1 MRLLLLFSL
10 SFNLAIA
17 QYTYVPLQSSLGQ
30 YVERLEI
37 LGYSDNMGSS
47 FVKPYRREYAYSLI
61 QKADSVQSN
70 WRSQRN
76 KLKVSDVQGQMNTGK
91 GILRYFYTNKRDIY
105 SYQSKDFDF
114 FVNPVIYGAVGQR
127 QGYNLNNKYIKEN
140 AYQNS
145 RGLNVRGRVGNRIGY
160 FTEVIDNQFVPD
172 VYISNYIQTYQVVP
186 GENFLKTFKTRGYDF
201 ATVKGYIDI
210 KAHKNIQVQFGRD
223 RNFWGQGQS
232 SLILSDFATDYLFLK
247 VQTTIWKIEYTNLYT
262 QLVDFRYNKP
272 DAIGAYPRKYATFH
286 RLGYNV
292 TKNINIGLSE
302 CVVAAS
308 HNPNGRRG
316 FELEYLN
323 PVIFY
328 RSVEQYI
335 GSPDNSFLNAD
346 ATIRIAKRFKL
357 HGQFVLD
364 DYNVGNRKY
373 GKGWW
378 GNKYAYQ
385 VGIKYINVLGI
396 KNLDIATEYSRIRPY
411 VFGHYN
417 TSANYA
423 HYNQYLGHYL
433 GANAHEIVGTLF
445 YTPLKNVECELII
458 SYAQYGAN
466 KNDRYEYGTNIFASN
481 NLKFQDYNNVT
492 LQGILTEITFIY
504 FRTSYEVFPN
514 VYLDAIA
521 RIRLEEDGYFIKN
534 EVSLS
539 LMTGLRVNFEPR
551 RYKF

>member
-1 MRLLLLFSL
+1 MRFLFLLYLTCTFA
-10 SFNLAIA
+10 LA
-17 QYTYVPLQSSLGQ
+17 QHTYVPLQSSLGQ
-30 YVERLEI
+30 YTERLEI
-37 LGYSDNMGSS
+37 LGYSENMGSS
-47 FVKPYRREYAYSLI
+47 FTKPYSREYAHTLI
-61 QKADSVQSN
+61 QKADTTEST

-76 KLKVSDVQGQMNTGK
+76 LLKVSDAKGEMTQSK
-91 GILRYFYTNKRDIY
+91 GILRYFYTNNRDIY

-114 FVNPVIYGAVGQR
+114 FINPVIYGSLGKR
-127 QGYNLNNKYIKEN
+127 QGKDFNNFDISDN

-145 RGLNVRGRVGNRIGY
+145 RGLNMRGRLGNRIGY
-160 FTEVIDNQFVPD
+160 FTEVIDNQFIPD
-172 VYISNYIQTYQVVP
+172 VYVSNYTQKYQVVP
-186 GENFLKTFKTRGYDF
+186 GENFLKTFRTKGYDF
-201 ATVKGYIDI
+201 ATVKGYIDL

-247 VQTTIWKIEYTNLYT
+247 VQTTIWKIQYTNLYT

-286 RLGYNV
+286 RLGYNL

-302 CVVAAS
+302 CVIAAS
-308 HNPNGRRG
+308 HNPNGHRG
-316 FELEYLN
+316 FELQYLN
-323 PVIFY
+323 PIIFY

-346 ATIRIAKRFKL
+346 ATIRIAKRIKL

-385 VGIKYINVLGI
+385 IGAKYVQALGI
-396 KNLDIATEYSRIRPY
+396 KNLDIAVEYSRIRPY
-411 VFGHYN
+411 TFGHYN

-433 GANAHEIVGTLF
+433 GANAHEIVGTLI
-445 YTPLKNVECELII
+445 YTPIKNVECEII
-458 SYAQYGAN
+458 GSFGQYGAN
-466 KNDRYEYGTNIFASN
+466 EGGKEYGNSIFVSN

-492 LQGILTEITFIY
+492 LQGLKTNVVFMYARI
-504 FRTSYEVFPN
+504 SYELFPN
-514 VYLDAIA
+514 IYADILF
-521 RIRLEEDGYFIKN
+521 RQRTESNTNLN
-534 EVSLS
+534 NSS
-539 LMTGLRVNFEPR
+539 TTMMTGLRMNFEPR

>member
-1 MRLLLLFSL
+1 MRFLVLVCFITHLVV
-10 SFNLAIA
+10 A
-17 QYTYVPLQSSLGQ
+17 QHTYVPLQSSLAQ

-37 LGYSDNMGSS
+37 LGYSEDMGSS
-47 FVKPYRREYAYSLI
+47 FIKPYRRDYAYTLI
-61 QKADSVQSN
+61 QKADSAQTI

-76 KLKVSDVQGQMNTGK
+76 KLKVKDVQGKMDSVK
-91 GILRYFYTNKRDIY
+91 GIFRYFYTNYRDIY

-114 FVNPVIYGAVGQR
+114 FINPVIYGAVGIR
-127 QGYNLNNKYIKEN
+127 EGNNLNGIYLKER

-145 RGLNVRGRVGNRIGY
+145 RGLNIRGRLGNRIGY

-172 VYISNYIQTYQVVP
+172 MYISNYIQTYQVVP

-201 ATVKGYIDI
+201 ATVKGYVDVR
-210 KAHKNIQVQFGRD
+210 AHKYIQLQFGRD

-247 VQTTIWKIEYTNLYT
+247 VQTTVWKIQYTNLYT

-286 RLGYNV
+286 RLGYNL

-308 HNPNGRRG
+308 YNPNGHRG
-316 FELEYLN
+316 FELQYLN

-346 ATIRIAKRFKL
+346 ATIRIAKRVKL

-385 VGIKYINVLGI
+385 LGAKYINVLGVR
-396 KNLDIATEYSRIRPY
+396 NLDVAVEYTRIRPY
-411 VFGHYN
+411 TFGHYN
-417 TSANYA
+417 VSANYA

-433 GANAHEIVGTLF
+433 GANAHEVVGTIL
-445 YTPLKNVECELII
+445 YTPVKNLECELIA

-466 KNDRYEYGTNIFASN
+466 STDGYEYGANIFASN
-481 NLKFQDYNNVT
+481 NLKLQDYNNVT
-492 LQGILTEITFIY
+492 LQGVLTEVRFVY
-504 FRTSYEVFPN
+504 ARVSYEFFPN
-514 VYLDAIA
+514 MYYDLLFRMRTEKD
-521 RIRLEEDGYFIKN
+521 RLVKN
-534 EVSLS
+534 TSSSV
-539 LMTGLRVNFEPR
+539 LMTGVRINFEPR
-551 RYKF
+551 R